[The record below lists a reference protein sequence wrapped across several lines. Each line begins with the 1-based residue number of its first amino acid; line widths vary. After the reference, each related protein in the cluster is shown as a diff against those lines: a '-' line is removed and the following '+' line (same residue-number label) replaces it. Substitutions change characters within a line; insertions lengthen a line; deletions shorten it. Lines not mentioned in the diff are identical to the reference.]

1 MGNYRISLI
10 VPIYGVE
17 RYIGKFAE
25 TALGQ
30 DSDGIQFI
38 FVNDGTKDRSV
49 QILQELIDERFSH
62 LKPHSSGN
70 GATNACHRA
79 KPDP

>member
-30 DSDGIQFI
+30 DSDG
-38 FVNDGTKDRSV
+38 S
-49 QILQELIDERFSH
+49 LYRFFR
-62 LKPHSSGN
+62 N
-70 GATNACHRA
+70 
-79 KPDP
+79 

>member
-17 RYIGKFAE
+17 PYIGKFAE

-30 DSDGIQFI
+30 DAEGTQFI
-38 FVNDGTKDRSV
+38 FVKD
-49 QILQELIDERFSH
+49 
-62 LKPHSSGN
+62 
-70 GATNACHRA
+70 
-79 KPDP
+79 